1 MCLDMRIL
9 HDLFLSRLLLI
20 LKVSSEFKGFPP
32 KIKKIIYV
40 DYFRLKQ
47 VDYKITEMQE

>member
-1 MCLDMRIL
+1 MCLDIRIL
-9 HDLFLSRLLLI
+9 HDLFLSRL